1 MGHDGV
7 GRRISVRA
15 MRRLVAGVVVIVAA
29 VLLLTE
35 AAMQP
40 TASDRV
46 LLVGIY
52 VAAGLVTVLAYSVG
66 ARLHRRV
73 RSLRVQFNVVSISAV
88 AVAALAVLLAA
99 RSMFLS
105 DHDRNLVLVAL
116 LLGAALGI
124 ALAVAVGG
132 EIAADLRKLARAA
145 ERVEDGDLGARTEVD
160 RVDEVGEVASAFD
173 AMAERLA
180 ATEAERAALLAAIGH
195 DLRTPLSS
203 LQASVEALED
213 GMATDPSRHLR
224 GMASDVRHLRMLVE
238 DLFLF
243 SRLEAG
249 TFLLSPEPVDVAELI
264 EETISAVDA
273 YAASRQVAV
282 RFEAP
287 GPVVADVDPTGVAR
301 VLRNLIDNAIRHSP
315 ERRDVTVALSRIDGG
330 VRFDV
335 RDEGPGFPD
344 ALRER
349 AFDRF
354 VRGDEARTRDAGAGL
369 GLAIAKGIV
378 EAHGGRIS
386 IGPGPGGMVSV
397 ELPGRPGG

>member
-1 MGHDGV
+1 
-7 GRRISVRA
+7 
-15 MRRLVAGVVVIVAA
+15 MRRLLAGVVVIVAA
-29 VLLLTE
+29 VLLVTE

-40 TASDRV
+40 TPSDRV

-52 VAAGLVTVLAYSVG
+52 VAAGVVTVLAYWIG
-66 ARLHRRV
+66 TRLQRRV
-73 RSLRVQFNVVSISAV
+73 RSLRVQFNVVSVSAV

-132 EIAADLRKLARAA
+132 ELAADLRKLAQTA
-145 ERVEDGDLGARTEVD
+145 ERVKEGDLAARTDVD
-160 RVDEVGEVASAFD
+160 RADEVGEVASALD
-173 AMAERLA
+173 AMAARLA
-180 ATEAERAALLAAIGH
+180 ATETERSALLAAIGH

-213 GMATDPSRHLR
+213 GMASDPSRHLR

-249 TFLLSPEPVDVAELI
+249 TFQLSPEPVDVSELI
-264 EETISAVDA
+264 EETISAIEA
-273 YAASRQVAV
+273 YAASRKVGV

-287 GPVVADVDPTGVAR
+287 GPIEAEVDATGVGR

-315 ERRDVTVALSRIDGG
+315 ERCDVRVDLSRLDGG

-335 RDEGPGFPD
+335 HDEGPGFPD
-344 ALRER
+344 QLGDR
-349 AFDRF
+349 AFERF

-369 GLAIAKGIV
+369 GLAIARGIV
-378 EAHGGRIS
+378 EAHGGSIS
-386 IGPGPGGMVSV
+386 IGPGPGGSVSV
-397 ELPGRPGG
+397 ELPERPGG